1 MALIKA
7 TDGGQDDECV
17 EMAERH
23 LVDALRAVEA
33 VTQKIRQQEL
43 DALAEVPKL
52 AAQAAQ
58 ATKQL
63 LSEKTR
69 VHELQKRNV
78 GIVRD
83 FALDLDAARDE
94 VGRRL
99 ACLRAAGDG

>member
-7 TDGGQDDECV
+7 RDDGQADECV
-17 EMAERH
+17 DMAERQF
-23 LVDALRAVEA
+23 LDALRAVEA
-33 VTQKIRQQEL
+33 VTRKIRQQEL
-43 DALAEVPKL
+43 DALAEVPK
-52 AAQAAQ
+52 AAAHAAQ

-69 VHELQKRNV
+69 VHELQKRNI

-83 FALDLDAARDE
+83 FAIDLDAARDE
-94 VGRRL
+94 IGRRL